1 MERKVYNQI
10 GLSRLLDIRVIKDD
24 VETLYEGMVEEA
36 PEDIKLLKYSK
47 IQTTDSSLPYGF
59 KVFHEGL

>member
-1 MERKVYNQI
+1 MERKVYNEI

-24 VETLYEGMVEEA
+24 AETLYEGMVEDA

-47 IQTTDSSLPYGF
+47 IQTTD
-59 KVFHEGL
+59 KVNFYVYSEFNNN